1 MTLTSWK
8 KKLGVLI
15 LTILLTQGLRL
26 HKKGRFFTML
36 YLIVFLR
43 LQFQKKSFKGNV
55 FSFSISVCKNGPDK
69 DVVLRGLN
77 PTSITEEFNE
87 QLAGCTVIEG
97 SLIISLGE
105 DAIDGMNQTQEQE
118 FYDMSFPEL
127 REVTDYVL
135 LYQTNK
141 IKTLTHLFP
150 NLAVIRGNHLFKVS
164 ERFAIAFF
172 G

>member
-1 MTLTSWK
+1 
-8 KKLGVLI
+8 
-15 LTILLTQGLRL
+15 
-26 HKKGRFFTML
+26 ML
-36 YLIVFLR
+36 YLIVF
-43 LQFQKKSFKGNV
+43 FF
-55 FSFSISVCKNGPDK
+55 ISVCKNGPDK
-69 DVVLRGLN
+69 DVVLRGLK
-77 PTSITEEFNE
+77 PSITEEFNE

-105 DAIDGMNQTQEQE
+105 DAIDAMNQTQEQE

-164 ERFAIAFF
+164 ATICHCLLYLRA
-172 G
+172 